1 MPDPKPAIDGYALRR
16 QIGSG
21 GNADVWEAVD
31 PHGGLVALK
40 VLRALKPSRESYQ
53 RFQREVREHAQLTLD
68 RFPGVLPLLDHRLP
82 DDPGTENR
90 AWLAMPIAVELTK
103 ALGDRPPLEE
113 VVAALAAIADTLTR
127 LHARGLAHRDVKP
140 ANCYRYQDQWMIS
153 DFGLIQ
159 TAEAETSLTVGAKA
173 LGPRNFIAPEM
184 LLRPDQA
191 EGGPA
196 DVYSLGKA
204 LFALAAGLPIPP
216 IGEHRPELPLKQ
228 LGGWGVAHPRA
239 FYLDRLIDQMT
250 REIPGDRPLMTT
262 VAETLRVWALAPTSR
277 DVTELAVGDVANAIG
292 HFLERDSQARANKQA
307 RQQLANRVAGDLGR
321 RLPEIIERLN
331 ESKIPHSGLTQEHAG
346 ISPLVAEEVQ
356 KRKMNAE
363 AVGWISCEIQRNTGV
378 GGYGFLRFGGGAAL
392 TSRDMVLIGCG
403 YHLRSQKDDR
413 FIWSDL
419 DVALLGSVDYE
430 QKVSRLADG
439 LVDNL
444 QAALGEFF
452 KAISQGSG

>member
-1 MPDPKPAIDGYALRR
+1 MLRR
-16 QIGSG
+16 EIGSG
-21 GNADVWEAVD
+21 GNADVWEAAD
-31 PHGGLVALK
+31 PNGGLVALK
-40 VLRALKPSRESYQ
+40 VLRTLKPSREGYQ
-53 RFQREVREHAQLTLD
+53 RFQREVREHAQLTHD
-68 RFPGVLPLLDHRLP
+68 RFAGVLPLLDHHLP
-82 DDPGTENR
+82 DEPGTENR

-103 ALGDRPPLEE
+103 ALGSRPPLEQ
-113 VVAALAAIADTLTR
+113 VVAALAAIADTLAR

-140 ANCYRYQDQWMIS
+140 ANCYRYQGQWVIS

-184 LLRPDQA
+184 LLRPNQA
-191 EGGPA
+191 EGAPA

-204 LFALAAGLPIPP
+204 LFALAAGLPIAP

-250 REIPGDRPLMTT
+250 RELPGERPPMST
-262 VAETLRVWALAPTSR
+262 VAETLRGWVLAPTPR
-277 DVTELAVGDVANAIG
+277 EVAELAVGDVANAIG
-292 HFLERDSQARANKQA
+292 HFLERDSQARANKQS
-307 RQQLANRVAGDLGR
+307 RQQLANRVAGELGR

-331 ESKIPHSGLTQEHAG
+331 ESKIPHSGLTQEHSG

-363 AVGWISCEIQRNTGV
+363 SVGWISCEIQRNTGV

-392 TSRDMVLIGCG
+392 TSQDIVLMGCG
-403 YHLRSQKDDR
+403 YHLRSQVDDR
-413 FIWSDL
+413 FVWSDV
-419 DVALLGSVDYE
+419 DVALLGTVDYE

-439 LVDNL
+439 LVENL
-444 QAALGEFF
+444 QLALIQFF
-452 KAISQGSG
+452 KAISQASG